1 MIFTILCPNYV
12 HYSAGVRVLWRLGNL
27 LGLLGHKVY
36 YINYQ
41 ANPQPAPAW
50 STMEAAP
57 GNCTQGLVI
66 APEVFPELAIPH
78 VRWALNKPGLLGG
91 PKTYGAGTQVYHW
104 SPELEESTKEASP
117 DGTSKQFMI
126 GSLDAPNLTP
136 TTRKLNLWYRGKY
149 TDLVDLGKHTYE
161 VEMTRH
167 WPSTKVQYWELLN
180 QAISLK
186 SYDDFS
192 GTNLEA
198 YLWGVQVSI
207 WDGVRFMLY
216 VPPTYI
222 NDLIID
228 DAKDL
233 VKVEAFVNSL
243 Q

>member
-1 MIFTILCPNYV
+1 
-12 HYSAGVRVLWRLGNL
+12 
-27 LGLLGHKVY
+27 
-36 YINYQ
+36 
-41 ANPQPAPAW
+41 
-50 STMEAAP
+50 MEAAP

-91 PKTYGAGTQVYHW
+91 PKTYGAGVQVYHW
-104 SPELEESTKEASP
+104 SPELRESAKEASP

-186 SYDDFS
+186 SYDNFS

-198 YLWGVQVSI
+198 CLWGVQVSI
-207 WDGVRFMLY
+207 WDGVRFMPY

-222 NDLIID
+222 NDMLID
-228 DAKDL
+228 EEKDL
-233 VKVEAFVNSL
+233 ERVRAFVNAL
-243 Q
+243 K

>member
-41 ANPQPAPAW
+41 SNPQPAPAW

-66 APEVFPELAIPH
+66 APEVFPELDIPH

-91 PKTYGAGTQVYHW
+91 PKTYGPGVQVYHYCDVF
-104 SPELEESTKEASP
+104 EESAKAASP
-117 DGTSKQFMI
+117 DGTSIEFRL
-126 GSLDAPNLTP
+126 GSLDKPDLTP
-136 TTRKLNLWYRGKY
+136 TTRKLDLWYRGKY
-149 TDLVDLGKHTYE
+149 NGLIDLGRHTYE
-161 VEMTRH
+161 IEMTRH

-180 QAISLK
+180 QAKTLK
-186 SYDDFS
+186 SYDDCS
-192 GTNLEA
+192 GVNLEA
-198 YLWGVQVSI
+198 HLWGLTVEV
-207 WDGVRFMLY
+207 WDGVRFMPY

-222 NDLIID
+222 NDMLID
-228 DAKDL
+228 EEKDL
-233 VKVEAFVNSL
+233 ERVRAFVNAL
-243 Q
+243 K